1 MPHSALSSPAISGT
15 TDVYLILGDPVEQ
28 VRAPE
33 SFNPIFASMGI
44 DAVLV
49 PVSKMVSCVTNDWIA
64 SVRTTLGGRLT

>member
-33 SFNPIFASMGI
+33 SFNPIFARMGI
-44 DAVLV
+44 DAELQSVD
-49 PVSKMVSCVTNDWIA
+49 PTNDNDDA
-64 SVRTTLGGRLT
+64 VAEPAAEPAAAE

>member
-33 SFNPIFASMGI
+33 SFNPIFAGMGI
-44 DAVLV
+44 DAVLG
-49 PVSKMVSCVTNDWIA
+49 PVHVAPQNLNAYVKTAFMAKNIK
-64 SVRTTLGGRLT
+64 GM